1 MLFISVF
8 MLYSSFQAFD
18 LCNQIC
24 DKTPPRSLSFDV
36 GESNDSSS
44 SSDNNGEDDRKHGR
58 IVVAKHDR
66 ELALESRFS
75 NDYGLRYD
83 GNFKISLKSN
93 AIAAYTSLAAI
104 NINKNKC
111 GRALKY
117 LKIALSCLG
126 MSGLL
131 AFAESFDG
139 LCSFCY
145 IRKFYSCC

>member
-1 MLFISVF
+1 

-36 GESNDSSS
+36 GESYDSGS
-44 SSDNNGEDDRKHGR
+44 SSDKGEDDRKHGR
-58 IVVAKHDR
+58 IVVAKHDK

-83 GNFKISLKSN
+83 GDFKISLKSN

-104 NINKNKC
+104 NINKNKY

-131 AFAESFDG
+131 AFAESFGG
-139 LCSFCY
+139 LYRFCVILESFTLVARFAH
-145 IRKFYSCC
+145 I